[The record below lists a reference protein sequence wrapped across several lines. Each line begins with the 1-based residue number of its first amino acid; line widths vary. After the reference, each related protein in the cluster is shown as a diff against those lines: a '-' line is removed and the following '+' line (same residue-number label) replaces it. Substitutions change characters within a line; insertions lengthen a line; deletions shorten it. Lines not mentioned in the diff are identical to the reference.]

1 MTATTNLSVCDNFL
15 IDVATNYGVMSGN
28 EGTDADVDADTDLS
42 PEFFCETVRQIGTG
56 VAAYDATGM
65 IRFANDFYAG
75 MLGTEPAQLVGRHVA
90 DTNPDL
96 DQDRFGGYWDS
107 FEEGETRRV
116 DSRHRRFDDG
126 TVFPVKVST
135 TCTAIDGTVY
145 HVGTIEDITER
156 KEFEKRLKTQRDNL
170 ETLNRMV
177 RHDIRN
183 DLQLVSAYVEL
194 LEEHVDAES
203 REHLEKVRESAAN
216 AIELIKSARELADVM
231 LQADIENQQ
240 TALAPAVERAVEDVR
255 TAHPAA
261 VIEIESVP
269 QTVVTGNEMLD
280 SVFRNLLQNAV
291 QHNDKDLPEVT
302 VSGSIRDGAV
312 EIRVADNG
320 PGVPD
325 AQKEEIFGKGERGL
339 GSGGSGIGLYL
350 VRSLVE
356 RYGGEVWVTDND
368 PEGAV
373 FVVRLP
379 TTE

>member
-1 MTATTNLSVCDNFL
+1 
-15 IDVATNYGVMSGN
+15 MSSD
-28 EGTDADVDADTDLS
+28 EGTDADVDADTGLR
-42 PEFFCETVRQIGTG
+42 PEFFYETVRQMGTG
-56 VAAYDATGM
+56 VAAYDATGT
-65 IRFANDFYAG
+65 IRFANDFYAR

-96 DQDRFGGYWDS
+96 GQDRFGDYWAS

-135 TCTAIDGTVY
+135 TRTAIDGTIY
-145 HVGTIEDITER
+145 HVGTVEDITER

-302 VSGSIRDGAV
+302 VSGSVRDGAA

-325 AQKEEIFGKGERGL
+325 TQREEIFGKSERGL
-339 GSGGSGIGLYL
+339 ESDGSGIGLYL

-368 PEGAV
+368 PEGAI

-379 TTE
+379 ATDTV

>member
-1 MTATTNLSVCDNFL
+1 
-15 IDVATNYGVMSGN
+15 MSSD
-28 EGTDADVDADTDLS
+28 EQTADVDLG

-56 VAAYDATGM
+56 VAAYDATGT

-75 MLGTEPAQLVGRHVA
+75 MLGTEPPELVGRHIA
-90 DTNPDL
+90 DTNPDF
-96 DQDRFGGYWDS
+96 DRDS
-107 FEEGETRRV
+107 FEDYWASFDEGETRRV
-116 DSRHRRFDDG
+116 DTRHRRLDDG

-135 TCTAIDGTVY
+135 TRTAIDGTTY

-156 KEFEKRLKTQRDNL
+156 KEFEQRLKAQRDNL

-183 DLQLVSAYVEL
+183 DLQLVSAYAEL
-194 LEEHVDAES
+194 LEEHVDEEG
-203 REHLEKVRESAAN
+203 REHLGKVRESAAN
-216 AIELIKSARELADVM
+216 AVELTKSARELADVM
-231 LQADIENQQ
+231 LQVDIENQQ
-240 TALAPAVERAVEDVR
+240 TAFVPALERAVEDVR

-261 VIEIESVP
+261 VIEIGESVP
-269 QTVVTGNEMLD
+269 RADVAGNEMLD

-302 VSGSIRDGAV
+302 VFGTVREGAV
-312 EIRVADNG
+312 EVRVADNG

-339 GSGGSGIGLYL
+339 ESGGTGIGLYL

-356 RYGGEVWVTDND
+356 RYGGEVWVEDND

-379 TTE
+379 VAETERGQ